1 MYAAAGVGALCISS
15 SVAAVMMNKEEEE
28 VAVPAEQPD
37 KTVEKEEVEEVGL
50 APEQPPPPP
59 SEPTQK
65 QLTTPNSM
73 RNASSVHGDRGL
85 NYKLQK
91 CGNSMIDSSGGWCSK
106 HNKVGQWIQLDNGK
120 IGSISGIITQGR
132 KDADQWIKS
141 FKVKYKDEG
150 GSWWDVDGKTFTGN
164 SDRNTKVTTTF
175 SKSVRARYIR
185 IYPQTW
191 NKHMSMR
198 VDMFVGDT
206 NTNNLSALGDLP
218 YSAHSSS
225 DNWAGDAMGVSHGAG
240 RLDSTR
246 AWTATTPQQNTK
258 TAWYQLSVNN
268 PINVSGVAMKGRPD
282 ADGQWI
288 TSVKIQYED
297 ENGDFQDVDSVKK
310 ISQEQIEA
318 NRAKAALDALKADPN
333 ASPDD
338 PTDAQTEAIAGLE
351 PANGFKFDA
360 NYDKHSLVK
369 IFFENPVRTKAIRFY
384 PQSWTKHASGRFGIL
399 RGDDSPPAE
408 TKTEGY
414 TIMKSLISG
423 FSF

>member
-15 SVAAVMMNKEEEE
+15 SVAAVMMNKKEEE
-28 VAVPAEQPD
+28 VAIPAEQPEE
-37 KTVEKEEVEEVGL
+37 TVEKEEVEETGL
-50 APEQPPPPP
+50 PPEQPPPPP
-59 SEPTQK
+59 SEPVPTP
-65 QLTTPNSM
+65 LTTPDSM
-73 RNASSVHGDRGL
+73 PNASSVHGDRGL
-85 NYKLQK
+85 NYKLQS

-120 IGSISGIITQGR
+120 LGSISGIITQGR
-132 KDADQWIKS
+132 KNADQWVKS
-141 FKVKYKDEG
+141 FRVKYKDES
-150 GSWWDVDGKTFTGN
+150 GSWWDVDGKTFPGN

-175 SKSVRARYIR
+175 SKPVRARYMR

-191 NKHMSMR
+191 NGHMSVR
-198 VDMFVGDT
+198 ADMFAGDT
-206 NTNNLSALGDLP
+206 HTNNLSALGDLP
-218 YSAHSSS
+218 YSNHSSS
-225 DNWAGDAMGVSHGAG
+225 ANWSDNKIGVSHGAG
-240 RLDSTR
+240 RLDSGR
-246 AWTATTPQQNTK
+246 AWSAKKNKNTE
-258 TAWYQLSVNN
+258 WYQLGVNN
-268 PINVSGVAMKGRPD
+268 PINVAGVAMKGRPD
-282 ADGQWI
+282 AAQWI

-297 ENGDFQDVDSVKK
+297 ENGDFKDVD
-310 ISQEQIEA
+310 
-318 NRAKAALDALKADPN
+318 
-333 ASPDD
+333 
-338 PTDAQTEAIAGLE
+338 G
-351 PANGFKFDA
+351 GFKFDA